1 MSGFT
6 LSITCELPF
15 ERSVELTREALADA
29 GFGVLTEI
37 DLQATL
43 AAKLGEQIPPEVILG
58 ACNPRFA
65 HAATRALPSI
75 AALLPCNVVVRS
87 LGAGSTVIEVF
98 DPAAMARLAGEG
110 SADLAAIVEDVRA
123 LLTGMLAQIADRS
136 HRVEEN

>member
-6 LSITCELPF
+6 LATTCALPF
-15 ERSVELTREALADA
+15 EESVTLARDALEEA

-43 AAKLGEQIPPEVILG
+43 AAKLGEQVPPQVIIG

-65 HAATRALPSI
+65 HAATQAEPSV

-87 LGAGSTVIEVF
+87 LTERETLVEVF
-98 DPAAMARLAGEG
+98 DPAAMARLAGDGATELG
-110 SADLAAIVEDVRA
+110 PIVEDVRG
-123 LLTGMLAQIADRS
+123 LLVGMLDRIAEQS
-136 HRVEEN
+136 AEPEED